1 MADQKMSCLELS
13 KVGTRHKEAPKCQKT
28 SRCCLTVRQYLWPVG
43 PRSVEAPVRPNMLKM
58 PKSKSASER
67 C

>member
-1 MADQKMSCLELS
+1 MADQKNVVLRTF
-13 KVGTRHKEAPKCQKT
+13 KRTRHEEAPKCQKM